1 MPTIQ
6 IDLKTGYSVEQKRAL
21 AREATKTICEVLG
34 IAPEGVRI
42 LLRDVDQ
49 ENYAVA
55 GELWL
60 DYLAS
65 TGGGAGARGT

>member
-6 IDLKTGYSVEQKRAL
+6 IDLKTGYTVNQKRTL
-21 AREATKTICEVLG
+21 VREATKTICEVLR

-42 LLRDVDQ
+42 LIRDIDE

-55 GELWL
+55 GELWV
-60 DYLAS
+60 DYLTS
-65 TGGGAGARGT
+65 QTRKK

>member
-6 IDLKTGYSVEQKRAL
+6 IDLKTGYTIEQKRAL
-21 AREATKTICEVLG
+21 VREATKTICEVLR
-34 IAPEGVRI
+34 IAPAGVRI
-42 LLRDVDQ
+42 LIRDIDD

-60 DYLAS
+60 DFLAS
-65 TGGGAGARGT
+65 ENEKR